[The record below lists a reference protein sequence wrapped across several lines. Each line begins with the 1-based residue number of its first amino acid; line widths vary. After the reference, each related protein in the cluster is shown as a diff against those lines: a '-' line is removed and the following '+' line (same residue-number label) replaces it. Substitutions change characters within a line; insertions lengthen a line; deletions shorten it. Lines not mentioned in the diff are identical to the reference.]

1 MSFNIGLSGLYAAN
15 KQLDVTGNNIA
26 NVNTTG
32 FKSSRAE
39 FADVYSGANRLG
51 VGKNQVGGGVRLA
64 NISQQFKQGD
74 INTTG
79 NVLDMGI
86 QGQGFFVLS
95 DNGSRVYTR
104 AGAFQPDKNNFVVT
118 SDGLRLQ
125 GYAADGTGKIQKGVL
140 TDLKIDTSALQPKA
154 TSLIDQ
160 GINLNSS
167 ATSIPFQVYDNT
179 TPPTMAA
186 FDPTDPSTYQR
197 ATTSTVQDA
206 DGVDHT
212 MQQFYRK
219 TGTNE
224 WTMYTLIDGR
234 NPYDPGSTTPLSGTV
249 DYNSDGTISAMTAST
264 TGVPAGASYTVKNG
278 GFSIDGWV
286 PATQDPVSGDW
297 VASGAAGTVQDQGV
311 TSPALVANKPFDP
324 SDESTYTRSFPTKV
338 YDSQG
343 NEHTME
349 QFYRKTGTNEWT
361 MYTLVDGRNPF
372 DPASTQ
378 PLTGTINFN
387 SDGSVNSMTAD
398 NTGHPAGS
406 SFTVVNNTFSM
417 IGWVPAAEDASGNWS
432 SNGAVGDEAGMKMS
446 MASTTS
452 YNTETARMSQS
463 QDGYATGILSN
474 LSIDATGVLFAT
486 FSNGQSRAVGQVAL
500 ASFANEQGLQ
510 QIGGTRWT
518 ETYNSGIPGIDSP
531 KTGTLGAIESNSLE
545 GSNVNLTQELV
556 ELIKAQSNYQ
566 ANAKT
571 ISTESTI
578 MQTIIQM
585 A

>member
-39 FADVYSGANRLG
+39 FADVYAGANRLG
-51 VGKNQVGGGVRLA
+51 VGKNQVGNGVRLA
-64 NISQQFKQGD
+64 AVSQQFTQGD
-74 INTTG
+74 VNTTG

-104 AGAFQPDKNNFVVT
+104 AGAFQADKDNFVVT

-125 GYAADGTGKIQKGVL
+125 GYAADSTGKIAKGVL
-140 TDLKIDTSALQPKA
+140 TDLQIDTSALQPKS

-167 ATSIPFQVYDNT
+167 AKDIPLEIDDGSGNMVPNL
-179 TPPTMAA
+179 A
-186 FDPTDPSTYQR
+186 FDPTD
-197 ATTSTVQDA
+197 
-206 DGVDHT
+206 
-212 MQQFYRK
+212 
-219 TGTNE
+219 
-224 WTMYTLIDGR
+224 
-234 NPYDPGSTTPLSGTV
+234 
-249 DYNSDGTISAMTAST
+249 
-264 TGVPAGASYTVKNG
+264 
-278 GFSIDGWV
+278 
-286 PATQDPVSGDW
+286 
-297 VASGAAGTVQDQGV
+297 
-311 TSPALVANKPFDP
+311 
-324 SDESTYTRSFPTKV
+324 ESTYTKSFPTKV

-349 QFYRKTGTNEWT
+349 QYYRKTGTNEWT

-372 DPASTQ
+372 DPSSTT
-378 PLTGTINFN
+378 PLTGTISFN
-387 SDGSVNSMTAD
+387 SDGSVKAMTAD
-398 NTGHPAGS
+398 NTDHPTGS
-406 SFTVVNNTFSM
+406 SFTVTNNTFTM
-417 IGWVPAAEDASGNWS
+417 TGWVPAVEDASGNWA
-432 SNGAVGDEAGMKMS
+432 SNGATGNADGMKLS
-446 MASTTS
+446 MNSTTS

-463 QDGYATGILSN
+463 QDGYATGILSS
-474 LSIDATGVLFAT
+474 LSIDSTGVLFAS
-486 FSNGQSRAVGQVAL
+486 FSNQQSRAIGQVAL

-510 QIGGTRWT
+510 QVGGTRWT
-518 ETYNSGIPGIDSP
+518 ETYASGIPGIDAP
-531 KTGTLGAIESNSLE
+531 KTGTLGSVESNALE

-585 A
+585 T

>member
-39 FADVYSGANRLG
+39 FADVYAGANRLG
-51 VGKNQVGGGVRLA
+51 VGKNQVGNGVRLA
-64 NISQQFKQGD
+64 AVSQQFTQGD
-74 INTTG
+74 VNNTG

-104 AGAFQPDKNNFVVT
+104 AGAFQASKDNFVVT

-125 GYAADGTGKIQKGVL
+125 GYAADSNGKIQKGVL
-140 TDLKIDTSALQPKA
+140 SDLQIDTSALQPKA

-167 ATSIPFQVYDNT
+167 AADIPLE
-179 TPPTMAA
+179 
-186 FDPTDPSTYQR
+186 
-197 ATTSTVQDA
+197 
-206 DGVDHT
+206 VD
-212 MQQFYRK
+212 
-219 TGTNE
+219 
-224 WTMYTLIDGR
+224 
-234 NPYDPGSTTPLSGTV
+234 
-249 DYNSDGTISAMTAST
+249 DGTGAM
-264 TGVPAGASYTVKNG
+264 VPN
-278 GFSIDGWV
+278 
-286 PATQDPVSGDW
+286 
-297 VASGAAGTVQDQGV
+297 
-311 TSPALVANKPFDP
+311 LPFDP
-324 SDESTYTRSFPTKV
+324 ADQKTYTKSFPTKV

-372 DPASTQ
+372 DPSSTT
-378 PLTGTINFN
+378 PLTGTISFN
-387 SDGSVNSMTAD
+387 SDGSVKSMTAD

-406 SFTVVNNTFSM
+406 SFTVTNNTFTM
-417 IGWVPAAEDASGNWS
+417 TGWVPAVEDSAGNWIA
-432 SNGAVGDEAGMKMS
+432 NGAAGNADGMRLS
-446 MASTTS
+446 MNSTTS

-463 QDGYATGILSN
+463 QDGYATGILSS
-474 LSIDATGVLFAT
+474 LSIDSTGVLFAS
-486 FSNGQSRAVGQVAL
+486 FSNQQSRAIGQVAL

-518 ETYNSGIPGIDSP
+518 ETYTSGIPGIDAP
-531 KTGTLGAIESNSLE
+531 KTGTLGSVESNSLE
-545 GSNVNLTQELV
+545 ASNVNLTQELV

-585 A
+585 T

>member
-39 FADVYSGANRLG
+39 FADVYAGANRLG
-51 VGKNQVGGGVRLA
+51 VGKNQVGNGVRLA
-64 NISQQFKQGD
+64 AISQQFSQGD
-74 INTTG
+74 VNNTG

-104 AGAFQPDKNNFVVT
+104 AGAFQADKNNFVVT

-125 GYAADGTGKIQKGVL
+125 GYAADANGKIQKGVL
-140 TDLKIDTSALQPKA
+140 SDLQIDTSALQPKA

-167 ATSIPFQVYDNT
+167 ATDIPLEIDDGTGAMVPNL
-179 TPPTMAA
+179 P
-186 FDPTDPSTYQR
+186 FDPTDET
-197 ATTSTVQDA
+197 
-206 DGVDHT
+206 
-212 MQQFYRK
+212 
-219 TGTNE
+219 
-224 WTMYTLIDGR
+224 
-234 NPYDPGSTTPLSGTV
+234 
-249 DYNSDGTISAMTAST
+249 
-264 TGVPAGASYTVKNG
+264 
-278 GFSIDGWV
+278 
-286 PATQDPVSGDW
+286 
-297 VASGAAGTVQDQGV
+297 
-311 TSPALVANKPFDP
+311 
-324 SDESTYTRSFPTKV
+324 TYTKSFPTKV

-372 DPASTQ
+372 DPASTT
-378 PLTGTINFN
+378 PLTGTISFS
-387 SDGSVNSMTAD
+387 SDGSVSGMTAD
-398 NTGHPAGS
+398 NTGHPAGA
-406 SFTVVNNTFSM
+406 SFTVTNNTFTM
-417 IGWVPAAEDASGNWS
+417 TGWVPAVEDAAGNWA
-432 SNGAVGDEAGMKMS
+432 SNGAAGNADGMKLS
-446 MASTTS
+446 MNSTTS

-463 QDGYATGILSN
+463 QDGYATGILSS
-474 LSIDATGVLFAT
+474 LSIDSTGVLFAS
-486 FSNGQSRAVGQVAL
+486 FSNQQSRAIGQVAL

-518 ETYNSGIPGIDSP
+518 ETFSSGLPGIDEP
-531 KTGTLGAIESNSLE
+531 KTGTLGSVESNALE
-545 GSNVNLTQELV
+545 ASNVNLTQELV

-585 A
+585 T

>member
-39 FADVYSGANRLG
+39 FADVYAGANRLG
-51 VGKNQVGGGVRLA
+51 VGKNPIGNGVRLA
-64 NISQQFKQGD
+64 AVSQQFTQGD
-74 INTTG
+74 VNTTG

-104 AGAFQPDKNNFVVT
+104 AGAFQANKDNFVTT

-125 GYAADGTGKIQKGVL
+125 GYAADSTGKIQKGVL
-140 TDLKIDTSALQPKA
+140 TDLQIDTSALQPKA

-167 ATSIPFQVYDNT
+167 AADIPLEVYDDS
-179 TPPTMAA
+179 TPP
-186 FDPTDPSTYQR
+186 
-197 ATTSTVQDA
+197 V
-206 DGVDHT
+206 
-212 MQQFYRK
+212 
-219 TGTNE
+219 
-224 WTMYTLIDGR
+224 L
-234 NPYDPGSTTPLSGTV
+234 
-249 DYNSDGTISAMTAST
+249 
-264 TGVPAGASYTVKNG
+264 VP
-278 GFSIDGWV
+278 
-286 PATQDPVSGDW
+286 
-297 VASGAAGTVQDQGV
+297 
-311 TSPALVANKPFDP
+311 NKVFDP
-324 SDESTYTRSFPTKV
+324 SDETTYTKSFPTKV

-372 DPASTQ
+372 DPSSTT
-378 PLTGTINFN
+378 PLTGTISFN
-387 SDGSVNSMTAD
+387 SDGSVKTMAAD

-406 SFTVVNNTFSM
+406 SFTVTNNTFTLN
-417 IGWVPAAEDASGNWS
+417 GWVPAVEDSSGNWA
-432 SNGAVGDEAGMKMS
+432 SNGAIGNTDGMKLS
-446 MASTTS
+446 MNSTTS

-463 QDGYATGILSN
+463 QDGYATGILSS
-474 LSIDATGVLFAT
+474 LSIDSTGVLFAS
-486 FSNGQSRAVGQVAL
+486 FSNQQSRAIGQVAL

-518 ETYNSGIPGIDSP
+518 ETYTSGIPGIDAP
-531 KTGTLGAIESNSLE
+531 KTGTLGGVESNALE

-585 A
+585 T

>member
-26 NVNTTG
+26 NVNTNG

-39 FADVYSGANRLG
+39 FADVYAGSNRLG
-51 VGKNQVGGGVRLA
+51 VGKNQVGNGVRLA
-64 NISQQFKQGD
+64 AVSQQFTQGD
-74 INTTG
+74 VNTTG

-104 AGAFQPDKNNFVVT
+104 AGAFQASKDNFVVT

-125 GYAADGTGKIQKGVL
+125 GYAADSSGKIQRGVL
-140 TDLKIDTSALQPKA
+140 TDLQIDTSALQPKA

-167 ATSIPFQVYDNT
+167 AADIPLE
-179 TPPTMAA
+179 
-186 FDPTDPSTYQR
+186 
-197 ATTSTVQDA
+197 
-206 DGVDHT
+206 VD
-212 MQQFYRK
+212 
-219 TGTNE
+219 
-224 WTMYTLIDGR
+224 
-234 NPYDPGSTTPLSGTV
+234 
-249 DYNSDGTISAMTAST
+249 DGTGAM
-264 TGVPAGASYTVKNG
+264 VPN
-278 GFSIDGWV
+278 
-286 PATQDPVSGDW
+286 
-297 VASGAAGTVQDQGV
+297 
-311 TSPALVANKPFDP
+311 LPFDP
-324 SDESTYTRSFPTKV
+324 ADQTTYTKSFPTKV

-372 DPASTQ
+372 DPSSTV
-378 PLTGTINFN
+378 PLTGTISFN
-387 SDGSVNSMTAD
+387 SDGSVSGMTAD
-398 NTGHPAGS
+398 NTGHPAGA
-406 SFTVVNNTFSM
+406 SFTVNNNTFAM
-417 IGWVPAAEDASGNWS
+417 TGWVPAVEDSAGNWG
-432 SNGAVGDEAGMKMS
+432 SNGAAGSADGMRLAMN
-446 MASTTS
+446 STTS

-463 QDGYATGILSN
+463 QDGYATGILSS
-474 LSIDATGVLFAT
+474 LSIDSTGVLFAS
-486 FSNGQSRAVGQVAL
+486 FSNQQSRAIGQVAL

-518 ETYNSGIPGIDSP
+518 ETFTSGIPGIDSP
-531 KTGTLGAIESNSLE
+531 KTGTLGAIESNALE

-585 A
+585 T

>member
-1 MSFNIGLSGLYAAN
+1 MSFNVGLSGLYAAE

-39 FADVYSGANRLG
+39 FADVYAGANRLG
-51 VGKNQVGGGVRLA
+51 VGKNQVGAGVRLA
-64 NISQQFKQGD
+64 AVSQQFSQGD
-74 INTTG
+74 VNSTG

-104 AGAFQPDKNNFVVT
+104 AGAFQADKDNFVVT

-125 GYAADGTGKIQKGVL
+125 GYAADSTGKIQKGVL

-154 TSLIDQ
+154 TTLIDQ

-167 ATSIPFQVYDNT
+167 AADIPLQVYDSN
-179 TPPTMAA
+179 TPP
-186 FDPTDPSTYQR
+186 
-197 ATTSTVQDA
+197 V
-206 DGVDHT
+206 
-212 MQQFYRK
+212 
-219 TGTNE
+219 
-224 WTMYTLIDGR
+224 L
-234 NPYDPGSTTPLSGTV
+234 
-249 DYNSDGTISAMTAST
+249 
-264 TGVPAGASYTVKNG
+264 VP
-278 GFSIDGWV
+278 
-286 PATQDPVSGDW
+286 
-297 VASGAAGTVQDQGV
+297 
-311 TSPALVANKPFDP
+311 NKVFDP
-324 SDESTYTRSFPTKV
+324 SDETTYTKSFPTKV

-372 DPASTQ
+372 DPSSTT

-387 SDGSVNSMTAD
+387 SDGSVASMTAD
-398 NTGHPAGS
+398 NTGHPAGA
-406 SFTVVNNTFSM
+406 SFTVTNNTFTM
-417 IGWVPAAEDASGNWS
+417 TGWVPAVEDSAGNWAG
-432 SNGAVGDEAGMKMS
+432 NGAAGNAAGMKLS
-446 MASTTS
+446 MNSTTS

-463 QDGYATGILSN
+463 QDGYATGILSS
-474 LSIDATGVLFAT
+474 LSIDSTGVLFAS
-486 FSNGQSRAVGQVAL
+486 FSNQQSRAIGQVAL

-518 ETYNSGIPGIDSP
+518 ETYTSGIPGIDAP
-531 KTGTLGAIESNSLE
+531 KTGTLGSVESNALE

-571 ISTESTI
+571 ISTESTV

-585 A
+585 T